1 MPNNVK
7 PTMRILAPLP
17 RRRRCLIRLM
27 VSTRIAASRA
37 NRCFSGDTGSITV
50 EIVKKHRQFRQPRI
64 YSASRTRDEPM
75 KKRQNPDHGAWDA
88 VSAGAVE
95 IVDREHLKS
104 RIEHGD
110 RLRVKLGLDPT
121 RPDIHLGHTVV
132 LRALRRYQAHGHKA
146 VLIIGD
152 WTARIGDP
160 SGQNVTRPQL
170 TKDEVTAAARTYLDQ
185 AWKIL
190 DQAETEI
197 RYQSEWFDRMRLE
210 DVVQLMSRYTVARM
224 LARDDFAKRTR
235 EGRPVGMHELL
246 YPLLQAYDSVAVKS
260 DLEVGGT
267 DQTFNLLVGRD
278 IQEAY
283 GQQAQD
289 ILTTP
294 LLEGLDGVQKMSKS
308 LDNYIG
314 IDEPPDVMYRKAMRI
329 PDNLILRYFSLVTDA
344 SPAEVAAEE
353 SALRSGENP
362 RDVKRRLAERL
373 VRQFHPGADVAA
385 YRNAGGGFLNTAP
398 SDKRVA
404 QGERSIADL
413 SVEAGPAASKSE
425 ARRLAAQG
433 GLTVD
438 GTVVKSADYRIAPK
452 DGMVLQRGA
461 HRVVRLRL
469 S

>member
-1 MPNNVK
+1 MKENQA
-7 PTMRILAPLP
+7 RLP
-17 RRRRCLIRLM
+17 
-27 VSTRIAASRA
+27 
-37 NRCFSGDTGSITV
+37 G
-50 EIVKKHRQFRQPRI
+50 E
-64 YSASRTRDEPM
+64 
-75 KKRQNPDHGAWDA
+75 WDA
-88 VSAGAVE
+88 VTAGAVE
-95 IVDREHLKS
+95 VVDREHLRS
-104 RIEHGD
+104 RLERGD

-132 LRALRRYQAHGHKA
+132 LRTLRRFQERGHTA

-170 TKDEVTAAARTYLDQ
+170 SKEEVQAAAQTYLHQ

-190 DQAETEI
+190 DQGGTEV
-197 RYQSEWFDRMRLE
+197 RFQSEWFDPMRLQ
-210 DVVQLMSRYTVARM
+210 DVVQLASRYTLARM
-224 LARDDFAKRTR
+224 LARDDFAKRYKD
-235 EGRPVGMHELL
+235 GRAIGLHELM
-246 YPLLQAYDSVAVKS
+246 YPLLQAYDSVAVRS
-260 DLEVGGT
+260 DLELGGT

-278 IQEAY
+278 IQEAF
-283 GQQAQD
+283 GQQPQD

-314 IDEPPDVMYRKAMRI
+314 IDEPPDVMYRKAMGI
-329 PDNLILRYFSLVTDA
+329 PDNLIVRYFSLVTDA

-398 SDKRVA
+398 SEKRVA

-413 SVEAGPAASKSE
+413 FVEAGLAASKSE

-438 GTVVKSADYRIAPK
+438 GRVVKSADDRIAPK